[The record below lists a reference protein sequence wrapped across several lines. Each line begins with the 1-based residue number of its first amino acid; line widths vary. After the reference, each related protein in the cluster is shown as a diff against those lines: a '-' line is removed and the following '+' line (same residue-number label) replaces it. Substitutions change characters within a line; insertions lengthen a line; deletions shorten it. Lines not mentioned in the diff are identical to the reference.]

1 MIVSYSIEPDLPA
14 AEFIDVLSRR
24 PVLNE
29 DATVIGIVTEYVS
42 KKMEWFC

>member
-1 MIVSYSIEPDLPA
+1 MTVSYSIEPDLSA
-14 AEFIDVLSRR
+14 AEFTNVLSRR

-29 DATVIGIVTEYVS
+29 DAMVIGIVTEYVS